1 MTQNGSDN
9 FQLPVMQRMAEVGN
23 CLELSGNT
31 QHTQR
36 QKNFVSRN
44 AGDQKNYCKNYV
56 LCINLLSSTSFLM
69 YSKNTDK
76 SLDECRRVQTNVDEL
91 QTNIDE
97 CRRVQTSHQTSADKC
112 RRVQTNQKFLRC
124 FQKKRRMVLGSIFLL
139 LQLCD
144 SKPHW

>member
-1 MTQNGSDN
+1 MALGGSKMTQNGSDN

-56 LCINLLSSTSFLM
+56 LCINLLPSTSFLM
-69 YSKNTDK
+69 YSKNTDE
-76 SLDECRRVQTNVDEL
+76 SLDEYRRVQTNVDESL
-91 QTNIDE
+91 
-97 CRRVQTSHQTSADKC
+97 DKC
-112 RRVQTNQKFLRC
+112 RQMQTSVDQSKIFTLIPEKATHGPGLHFLIVAIMR
-124 FQKKRRMVLGSIFLL
+124 Q
-139 LQLCD
+139 
-144 SKPHW
+144 

>member
-1 MTQNGSDN
+1 MALGGSEMTQNGSDN

-76 SLDECRRVQTNVDEL
+76 SLDECRRVQTNVDES
-91 QTNIDE
+91 QTNADE
-97 CRRVQTSHQTSADKC
+97 CGRVQTCHQTSVDESKNFYLIQDE
-112 RRVQTNQKFLRC
+112 VTN
-124 FQKKRRMVLGSIFLL
+124 GHILL
-139 LQLCD
+139 LLHAI
-144 SKPHW
+144 KAM